1 MVSRFRG
8 LRSESWP
15 PHIRSEVR
23 GMAALMLIF
32 WLTFQTVFFL
42 YSFLGN
48 AKGPVSPTGL
58 LIDLVGYVTK
68 PLEVVIVV
76 AGMSLCLL
84 GYFLLRKVR
93 GLDLWQQLLIATLVA
108 LTSAAAFGLSVKVA
122 CDLFDQPW
130 PEITPIFFIVDTL
143 RWLPPF
149 GLWAGIALTVTYNSE
164 MRERER
170 RLALVQAQAQEARM
184 RALRYQVNPHLLYNT
199 LNSIAALI
207 LDGKN
212 EVAEAMVVRLSDFF
226 RASLSSDLHSDVTLG
241 REIAVQRLYL
251 DIEQMRFP
259 DRLTSNFEIP
269 PDLEQELVP
278 SLILQPLVENSL
290 KHGVHPD
297 GTPTHL
303 TISATK
309 VKDELVLEVADDGP
323 GTSSVSGTKVGLK
336 NVRER
341 LAARFGDNAR
351 VETRSDPGRGFV
363 VRLRIPALQ
372 S

>member
-1 MVSRFRG
+1 
-8 LRSESWP
+8 
-15 PHIRSEVR
+15 
-23 GMAALMLIF
+23 
-32 WLTFQTVFFL
+32 
-42 YSFLGN
+42 
-48 AKGPVSPTGL
+48 
-58 LIDLVGYVTK
+58 
-68 PLEVVIVV
+68 
-76 AGMSLCLL
+76 
-84 GYFLLRKVR
+84 
-93 GLDLWQQLLIATLVA
+93 
-108 LTSAAAFGLSVKVA
+108 
-122 CDLFDQPW
+122 
-130 PEITPIFFIVDTL
+130 
-143 RWLPPF
+143 
-149 GLWAGIALTVTYNSE
+149 
-164 MRERER
+164 
-170 RLALVQAQAQEARM
+170 M

-212 EVAEAMVVRLSDFF
+212 DVAEAMVVRLSDFF

-297 GTPTHL
+297 GSPTHL
-303 TISATK
+303 TISALK
-309 VKDELVLEVADDGP
+309 EKDELVLEVADNGP
-323 GTSSVSGTKVGLK
+323 GTSDASGTKVGLK

-351 VETRSDPGRGFV
+351 VETHSDPGRGFV